1 MTLYRLFNG
10 IETEFAPCKV
20 LLSHDSSSPNSNAV
34 KKGSEANFSILI
46 SSHLA
51 ITKIEAQLRSDHN
64 SEVHL
69 SYTLNWVNSIE
80 GWDNF
85 SIAIPTQNLDVG
97 LYWISVCA
105 YTVNSVFY
113 THSDGDSFYLSK
125 DIHKQS
131 AIQLTVYDRK
141 YPTCDWLSGG
151 IIYHIFVDR
160 FARGTATPV
169 ADGAML
175 CTNWENP
182 HVQYPAYPGAPLK
195 NNQFFGG
202 NLSGIIEKL
211 PYLKSL
217 GVSCLYL
224 SPIFKAKSNHKYDTG
239 DYMQIDP
246 SFGDTA
252 VFADLIEKANSNG
265 MRIILDGVF
274 NHTGD
279 DSRYFNRHGSYNDLG
294 AYQSQSSPYAS
305 WYFFK
310 NFPDDY
316 ESWWGI
322 EILPKLNLK
331 APDCRNYFLSE
342 NGVVAHYAK
351 LGIGGMR
358 LDVADELDDD
368 FIRTVKKRL
377 AQANPDNVLFGEVWE
392 DASNKIAYGTR
403 KTYYLGDELDGVM
416 NYPLRSGILSFLKE
430 GKTEPLQYALGQIIK
445 NAPNEI
451 ANLQMNL
458 LGSHDTERVL
468 SALGDISFEGKTNDE
483 IAEMSMTLQQ
493 RKKALSLLKMAYVIQ
508 ATVPGIPS
516 IYYGDEVGMEG
527 YKDPFNRLPF
537 PWHSI
542 ETDLFEHYQ
551 AVGMIR
557 RENSVYRNGEFKLL
571 KIDPKTLIFS
581 RKTETES
588 FISAINRSDKPLYIE
603 TDGTSE
609 LLLYGHRSG
618 SKVIIP
624 PMNACIFKT
633 NASHAQIYSE

>member
-1 MTLYRLFNG
+1 MHRLFDG
-10 IETEFAPCKV
+10 IEAEFAPCKV
-20 LLSHDSSSPNSNAV
+20 VLSQRNGSPNSNAV
-34 KKGSEANFSILI
+34 KKGKEVKLTFLLPSY
-46 SSHLA
+46 LA
-51 ITKIEAQLRSDHN
+51 ITKIETHLRCDHKN
-64 SEVHL
+64 EVL
-69 SYTLNWVNSIE
+69 FSNTLNWIDCIE
-80 GWDNF
+80 GWDKF
-85 SIAIPTQNLDVG
+85 SIIIPTKNIEAG

-105 YTVNSVFY
+105 YTTNSVLY
-113 THSDGDSFYLSK
+113 AHSDSDSFYLGK
-125 DIHKQS
+125 DSSNQA

-141 YPTCDWLSGG
+141 YPTCDWLEGG

-160 FARGTATPV
+160 FARGDSTPIDKEAT
-169 ADGAML
+169 L
-175 CTNWENP
+175 CVDWKNP

-252 VFADLIEKANSNG
+252 VFADLIKYAKTYG

-279 DSRYFNRHGSYNDLG
+279 DSRYFNRYGSYNDLG
-294 AYQSQSSPYAS
+294 AYQSPSSPYAN

-310 NFPDDY
+310 HFPNDY

-331 APDCRNYFLSE
+331 DNGCRNYFLGE

-377 AQANPDNVLFGEVWE
+377 AQANSDNVLFGEVWE
-392 DASNKIAYGTR
+392 DASNKIAYDTR

-416 NYPLRSGILSFLKE
+416 NYPLRTGILSFLKE
-430 GKTEPLQYALGQIIK
+430 GKTEHLQYALGRIID

-458 LGSHDTERVL
+458 LGSHDTERIL
-468 SALGDISFEGKTNDE
+468 SMLGDISFNGKKNDE

-516 IYYGDEVGMEG
+516 IYYGDEVGIEG

-542 ETDLFEHYQ
+542 ETDLLEHYK

-557 RENSVYRNGEFKLL
+557 RGNSVYRNGEFKLL
-571 KIDPKTLIFS
+571 KLDSETLVFS
-581 RKTETES
+581 RDSENEH
-588 FISAINRSDKPLYIE
+588 FISAINRSNKALYIE
-603 TDGTSE
+603 TDGTNQ
-609 LLLYGHRSG
+609 LLLYGHRIG
-618 SKVIIP
+618 NKVIVP
-624 PMNACIFKT
+624 PMNACIFKAKAT
-633 NASHAQIYSE
+633 YAQIYSE